1 MDFPISGQELVQLI
15 PQKEPFVFISSLLSV
30 DERRCTTTFTFDPN
44 HALCNYGNLSI
55 GGIIENMAQ
64 SSGCKMGYEN
74 FMKGKPA
81 RAAFIGE
88 VREFT
93 YSRLPKAGEL
103 LTTEITIENMVF
115 GSVVV
120 IAGKVKVGREAIA
133 SCKMKVFFET
143 DEEEVI

>member
-1 MDFPISGQELVQLI
+1 
-15 PQKEPFVFISSLLSV
+15 
-30 DERRCTTTFTFDPN
+30 
-44 HALCNYGNLSI
+44 
-55 GGIIENMAQ
+55 MAQ

-74 FMKGKPA
+74 FMQGKPA

-143 DEEEVI
+143 DEE